1 MRWSLWLRDGKIAS
15 DIADYVIV
23 RWKIASDMADHAI
36 VRWKLASDI
45 ADHVIVHWKNRQ
57 EYVRLEM

>member
-15 DIADYVIV
+15 DIADHVIV
-23 RWKIASDMADHAI
+23 RWKI
-36 VRWKLASDI
+36 ASDI